1 MQSPQSRY
9 NPDVKIPKIA
19 VLSFPGNNCEVESI
33 RAVRRAGMVPVFF
46 RWNDDTEKLKNVDGY
61 FIPGG
66 FSYED
71 RGRAGMVAARDPL
84 MDFIRSEAKEGKP
97 VIGNCNGA
105 QILVESGLIPLG
117 DQLQMC
123 LARNVVDG
131 EAVGFL
137 NEWIFIIPTCAR
149 NRCATSDWEGV
160 MTLPIAHGEGR
171 FITKDPGLIDELRK
185 NDQIAF
191 SYCDAK
197 GNVSEDPVT
206 TPNGSAFA
214 IAGICNPA
222 GNVVA
227 LMPHPERTEGGNPY
241 FVSLKRWVQNKMRP
255 IFHEI
260 SRKGVSFTVREKA
273 AGAVEIFIDT
283 LIVNNEEHTVEQA
296 AHRLLPSLK
305 LRQLRYLSLKKGDPR
320 TVLCTIS
327 LFNPNKEVAYIRRG
341 GTVCKWDADAKRE
354 QPVTDFPFKQG
365 IKLLRRDEPDTG
377 AAILGERSETGVCY
391 VCREFSER
399 DLLKK
404 EIREVFPN
412 PHAASLNRLH

>member
-1 MQSPQSRY
+1 M
-9 NPDVKIPKIA
+9 KIPKIA

-137 NEWIFIIPTCAR
+137 NEGIFIIPTCAR

-160 MTLPIAHGEGR
+160 MTLHYKGSRPHRRTSEERPNRFLVLRCEGQCLRGSGYHSQRIR
-171 FITKDPGLIDELRK
+171 F
-185 NDQIAF
+185 
-191 SYCDAK
+191 CH
-197 GNVSEDPVT
+197 
-206 TPNGSAFA
+206 
-214 IAGICNPA
+214 C
-222 GNVVA
+222 
-227 LMPHPERTEGGNPY
+227 
-241 FVSLKRWVQNKMRP
+241 
-255 IFHEI
+255 
-260 SRKGVSFTVREKA
+260 
-273 AGAVEIFIDT
+273 
-283 LIVNNEEHTVEQA
+283 
-296 AHRLLPSLK
+296 
-305 LRQLRYLSLKKGDPR
+305 RYLQS
-320 TVLCTIS
+320 S
-327 LFNPNKEVAYIRRG
+327 
-341 GTVCKWDADAKRE
+341 
-354 QPVTDFPFKQG
+354 
-365 IKLLRRDEPDTG
+365 
-377 AAILGERSETGVCY
+377 GERGCA
-391 VCREFSER
+391 
-399 DLLKK
+399 
-404 EIREVFPN
+404 
-412 PHAASLNRLH
+412 HAASRAHRGGKPVLCISEALGAEQDAADIP

>member
-1 MQSPQSRY
+1 MQT
-9 NPDVKIPKIA
+9 PKIA

-33 RAVRRAGMVPVFF
+33 RAVRRAGMDALYF
-46 RWNDDTEKLKNVDGY
+46 RWNDDTEKLKDVDGY

-117 DQLQMC
+117 EQLQMC
-123 LARNVVDG
+123 LARNVVGG

-137 NEWIFIIPTCAR
+137 NEWVFITPTCAR
-149 NRCATSDWEGV
+149 NRCVTSDWEGV

-171 FITKDPGLIDELRK
+171 FVTKDSGLIDELRK

-191 SYCDAK
+191 SYCDAQ

-227 LMPHPERTEGGNPY
+227 LMPHPERTEGGSPY
-241 FVSLKRWVQNKMRP
+241 FVSLKRWVQNKVRP
-255 IFHEI
+255 TFHEI
-260 SRKGVSFTVREKA
+260 SRKGSIQRRRRVYDPLFCLFILVRYTFD
-273 AGAVEIFIDT
+273 VD
-283 LIVNNEEHTVEQA
+283 
-296 AHRLLPSLK
+296 
-305 LRQLRYLSLKKGDPR
+305 
-320 TVLCTIS
+320 
-327 LFNPNKEVAYIRRG
+327 
-341 GTVCKWDADAKRE
+341 
-354 QPVTDFPFKQG
+354 
-365 IKLLRRDEPDTG
+365 
-377 AAILGERSETGVCY
+377 
-391 VCREFSER
+391 
-399 DLLKK
+399 
-404 EIREVFPN
+404 
-412 PHAASLNRLH
+412 